1 MGVTQSV
8 HFVKGGLPVP
18 PCSLPG
24 TITILSHLSSSLKM
38 IRISPLLFLCIK
50 KRGFWRNPAKVSV
63 AITDACVLQAVSKAR
78 Y

>member
-24 TITILSHLSSSLKM
+24 TITILFHLSSSLKM
-38 IRISPLLFLCIK
+38 IRISPLLSLCIK
-50 KRGFWRNPAKVSV
+50 RDFWRTPAKVSV
-63 AITDACVLQAVSKAR
+63 EITDACVLQAVSKAR